1 MAIEFKEA
9 IDVADDIKVDGTSLG
24 SNAFTSTT
32 IPTNNNQITNGRGF
46 VTSSGNTVIGTSTNY
61 NNTSGAK
68 VLQTLN
74 LSSGVITGFNKRT
87 ITLGDLGYTG
97 ATNANYITNNNQ
109 LTNGQGFIT
118 SSSIGNGSITIN
130 AGTNL
135 SGGGSFTVNQGSAQ
149 TITLNN
155 DITDNKQLTNGAG
168 YIQGSGTTNK
178 LAGWSS
184 SSGLSAFKMTQDNG
198 SSVMNGSFIFDNYT
212 ASATATFNGSSGTPV
227 NPNQNYQAASE
238 DTLAHLAVDTEG
250 TVVRGDQEATITI
263 TRAAINAGFGGS
275 GMEILKE
282 SVTTANSFV
291 VILDTTYLCVATST
305 YSTSG
310 NVGFELRQASPDNA
324 YAVVS
329 TFTTSQ
335 FNNIGRNVAIGLQ
348 SRDVPVTQRG
358 YKSNQKTMLHKIGA
372 GTLPSQFTE
381 LKIKIRYRV
390 YEASTF

>member
-24 SNAFTSTT
+24 TNAFTNTT
-32 IPTNNNQITNGRGF
+32 IPTNNNQLTNGAGY
-46 VTSSGNTVIGTSTNY
+46 VTSSGNTTIGINQ
-61 NNTSGAK
+61 NNTLSTAT
-68 VLQTLN
+68 VFATLN
-74 LSSGVITGFNKRT
+74 FTNGVATSASTRT
-87 ITLGDLGYTG
+87 LTLGNLGFTG
-97 ATNANYITNNNQ
+97 ASNANYITDNKS
-109 LTNGQGFIT
+109 LTNGAGYIT
-118 SSSIGNGSITIN
+118 SSSVGNGTITIS

-135 SGGGSFTVNQGSAQ
+135 GGGGSFSVNQGSAQ
-149 TITLNN
+149 TITINN
-155 DITDNKQLTNGAG
+155 TLTNNNQLTNGSNYTSG
-168 YIQGSGTTNK
+168 TGTTNK

-310 NVGFELRQASPDNA
+310 NVGFELRQASPDNSF
-324 YAVVS
+324 AVVS
-329 TFTTSQ
+329 AFTTTQ
-335 FNNIGRNVAIGLQ
+335 LNNIGKNVAIGLQ
-348 SRDVPVTQRG
+348 SRDVPLTQRG
-358 YKSNQKTMLHKIGA
+358 YKSNQKTMLHKIGS